1 MSIDVERREEG
12 VAIVTLNRPD
22 RMNALDHDHVA
33 ILHATLDEL
42 DRDHSVGCI
51 VLTGA
56 GRGFC
61 AGLDL
66 KNAGRPPGTQG
77 MGTIQMGLRWQKHF
91 ATLVTHLR
99 AIRPVIVAA
108 VNGAATGAGFGLA
121 LAAELRIGGP
131 GARFAVSN
139 VKVGL
144 SGCDIG
150 ISYHL
155 PRAVGVTRA
164 AELMFTGRFVDAEE
178 AERIGI
184 ILRVEDDP
192 VASGVALAREVLTN
206 SPFALWMT
214 KEVFWQNLTAPSLA
228 AAIDLEDRTQALAG
242 MTKDAEEA
250 VASFL
255 EKRSPTFHN
264 T

>member
-1 MSIDVERREEG
+1 MSIDVERREDG
-12 VAIVTLNRPD
+12 VAVLTINRPD
-22 RMNALDHDHVA
+22 RMNALDHEHVA
-33 ILHATLDEL
+33 TLHATFDDL

-51 VLTGA
+51 VLTGV

-66 KNAGRPPGTQG
+66 KGAGLPPGTEG
-77 MGTIQMGLRWQKHF
+77 MGEIQMGLRWQKHF
-91 ATLVTHLR
+91 GSLVTHLR
-99 AIRPVIVAA
+99 AIRPITIAA

-121 LAAELRIGGP
+121 LAAELRVGGP

-144 SGCDIG
+144 SGCDVG

-155 PRAVGVTRA
+155 PRVVGVTRA
-164 AELMFTGRFVDAEE
+164 AELMLTGRIVDAEE
-178 AERIGI
+178 AQQLGI
-184 ILRVEDDP
+184 VLRVDDD
-192 VASGVALAREVLTN
+192 VLAGALALAGQVLAN

-228 AAIDLEDRTQALAG
+228 AAIDLEDRTQTLAG
-242 MTKDAEEA
+242 MTKDSQEA
-250 VASFL
+250 MAAFV
-255 EKRSPTFHN
+255 ERRTPVYHN
-264 T
+264 I